1 MLLLYRRILYER
13 CGKPPYNNF
22 VYFDDIP
29 KSSHKKINEKI
40 INKKIINEKKLTAKN
55 SHVQFFSY
63 IYSSTTKILII
74 NE

>member
-29 KSSHKKINEKI
+29 KSGFKKINEKM
-40 INKKIINEKKLTAKN
+40 INKKIINEKKLTAKKFTRTI
-55 SHVQFFSY
+55 FFNTY
-63 IYSSTTKILII
+63 ILQLQKY
-74 NE
+74 

>member
-1 MLLLYRRILYER
+1 MNAAVNHLTIILSILMIYQ
-13 CGKPPYNNF
+13 K
-22 VYFDDIP
+22 VVI
-29 KSSHKKINEKI
+29 KKINEKI